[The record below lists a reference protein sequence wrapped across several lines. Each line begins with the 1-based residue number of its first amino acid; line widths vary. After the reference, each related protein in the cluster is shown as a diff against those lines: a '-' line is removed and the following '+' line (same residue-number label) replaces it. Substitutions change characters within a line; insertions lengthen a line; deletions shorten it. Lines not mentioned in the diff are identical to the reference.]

1 MSFNLPYLTL
11 SYVSEVADKRRF
23 ADIVSGFYE
32 IKASGYIG
40 KRRETME
47 NISERVRTC
56 SAAWF
61 FDHYKG
67 AEIYDLKS
75 VNLCKNKFCPN
86 CQKLIQAKRLYT
98 YTPVLDELAKR
109 YGMWHVVLTLPNCNG
124 KKLSSVIDKMFV
136 GFSKLI
142 RYFKGAAKIAGYDF
156 AKYGYVGAVR
166 ALEVTNN
173 YTTDSYHPHLHC
185 IFALRPDFEPE
196 KKHINE
202 YSYHKGVLCRKFS
215 DFELELQKVWYLL
228 MTGKAV
234 KGETLS
240 GVETG
245 YSCIADRIGEREYY
259 EVFKYAT
266 KLWSED
272 KYVINYDCF
281 CVLYSVLYRRR
292 TIQGYGAMYGI
303 SCSDELD
310 DENSAEYD
318 EFIAEL
324 MRHEKPELTSY
335 YINSLQKELHVG
347 NKRFITRRNV
357 HRGIAEIRP
366 FDYAPIVG
374 HEIVNDIEDN
384 ETIYIPEEISE
395 ELKRINNAEKIRKK
409 VMSIAD
415 II

>member
-1 MSFNLPYLTL
+1 M
-11 SYVSEVADKRRF
+11 
-23 ADIVSGFYE
+23 
-32 IKASGYIG
+32 
-40 KRRETME
+40 
-47 NISERVRTC
+47 
-56 SAAWF
+56 
-61 FDHYKG
+61 
-67 AEIYDLKS
+67 
-75 VNLCKNKFCPN
+75 
-86 CQKLIQAKRLYT
+86 
-98 YTPVLDELAKR
+98 
-109 YGMWHVVLTLPNCNG
+109 
-124 KKLSSVIDKMFV
+124 
-136 GFSKLI
+136 
-142 RYFKGAAKIAGYDF
+142 
-156 AKYGYVGAVR
+156 
-166 ALEVTNN
+166 
-173 YTTDSYHPHLHC
+173 
-185 IFALRPDFEPE
+185 
-196 KKHINE
+196 
-202 YSYHKGVLCRKFS
+202 
-215 DFELELQKVWYLL
+215 
-228 MTGKAV
+228 
-234 KGETLS
+234 S

-281 CVLYSVLYRRR
+281 CVLYSALYRRR

-347 NKRFITRRNV
+347 NKRFITRRN
-357 HRGIAEIRP
+357 
-366 FDYAPIVG
+366 
-374 HEIVNDIEDN
+374 DIEDN